1 MILQL
6 LYVVGAQPRRIPQV
20 TRCLPNP
27 TKDVIRNAFEV
38 LAVKDRSLPMLAQL
52 IATAARHASRPGLP
66 TAVPRL
72 TLWSASAPTDPVP
85 ALFEPEFYLLLQGV
99 KRMEF
104 DGRVVEFEAGTC
116 AVASV
121 GLPFT
126 SQVIEARPEL
136 PYLGMEL
143 RLDAG
148 VVASLLMDMHDRTD
162 ESSGAISIARADD
175 GVLEPLG
182 RLLGLLDR
190 PADIPVL
197 AAQFEREL
205 CYRLLQGPLGVRL
218 RQIGQYNARFSQIAT
233 AAEWIRENADKPI
246 SVQRLAAL
254 VGMSVTSFH
263 RHFKAVTAHTP
274 LAYQRYI
281 RLLEARRRLASGSM
295 NVTETAFSTGYC
307 SASQFS
313 REYKK
318 VFGVPPVRD
327 AALLRQ

>member
-1 MILQL
+1 MRTAL
-6 LYVVGAQPRRIPQV
+6 
-20 TRCLPNP
+20 
-27 TKDVIRNAFEV
+27 EV
-38 LAVKDRSLPMLAQL
+38 SALKECSPPMLAQL

-85 ALFEPEFYLLLQGV
+85 ALFEPELYLLLQGV

-104 DGRVVEFEAGTC
+104 GDQVVEFEAGTC

-126 SQVIEARPEL
+126 SQVIEARRDL

-148 VVASLLMDMHDRTD
+148 VVASLLMDMPDRAD
-162 ESSGAISIARADD
+162 EPSGAISIAQADD

-182 RLLGLLDR
+182 RLLRLLDT
-190 PADIPVL
+190 PADISVL

-218 RQIGQYNARFSQIAT
+218 RQIGRHNARFGQIAT

-246 SVQRLAAL
+246 SVRRLAES

-274 LAYQRYI
+274 LAYRRYI

-307 SASQFS
+307 SASASS
-313 REYKK
+313 RSS
-318 VFGVPPVRD
+318 RD
-327 AALLRQ
+327 GRHRSRFLRRPGGRA